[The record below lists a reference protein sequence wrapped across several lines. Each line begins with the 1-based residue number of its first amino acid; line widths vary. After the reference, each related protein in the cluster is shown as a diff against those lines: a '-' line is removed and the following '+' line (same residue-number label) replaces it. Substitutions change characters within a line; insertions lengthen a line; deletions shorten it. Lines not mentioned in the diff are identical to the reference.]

1 MQREAAAERAESLRK
16 WAQGLQ
22 DAQLERGVPHATQ
35 AQEWRGATV
44 QGAHPLNINHVGV
57 RKEVGEHGV
66 VLWEPGAGYNGLE
79 ACLAGVQCQELH
91 LAGHLSL
98 SKKGGSHATTRLFG
112 PPSNLGP
119 HGVADWL
126 TSPWPP

>member
-44 QGAHPLNINHVGV
+44 QGAHPLNINPVGV
-57 RKEVGEHGV
+57 RKEAVEHGV
-66 VLWEPGAGYNGLE
+66 VLWEPFAGAG
-79 ACLAGVQCQELH
+79 CSDWWRVWRR
-91 LAGHLSL
+91 
-98 SKKGGSHATTRLFG
+98 GSQSRATSGMT
-112 PPSNLGP
+112 PVP
-119 HGVADWL
+119 
-126 TSPWPP
+126 